1 MLCSTIDT
9 FGVRGTPD
17 LAAAPESGGTSP
29 HRALTAAGWVA
40 WQFGYCILSGG

>member
-1 MLCSTIDT
+1 MDT
-9 FGVRGTPD
+9 FGTRGIAD

-29 HRALTAAGWVA
+29 HHALPAAGWEA